1 MFRYILKTSVYQR
14 EPESMKDPKRNIMTI
29 SANEG
34 EFLNMLLKLINAK
47 NTMEIAV
54 YIGYSLLATAF
65 ALHADSNMESSA
77 QSSGRT
83 KGKERPT
90 NDFESWI
97 SSFGKKWCV

>member
-1 MFRYILKTSVYQR
+1 
-14 EPESMKDPKRNIMTI
+14 MKDPKRNIMTI

-65 ALHADSNMESSA
+65 ALHADRKVTWNRLRNRVEE
-77 QSSGRT
+77 QKEKRDPRT
-83 KGKERPT
+83 ILSRGFPHLAKKGVCRT
-90 NDFESWI
+90 
-97 SSFGKKWCV
+97 